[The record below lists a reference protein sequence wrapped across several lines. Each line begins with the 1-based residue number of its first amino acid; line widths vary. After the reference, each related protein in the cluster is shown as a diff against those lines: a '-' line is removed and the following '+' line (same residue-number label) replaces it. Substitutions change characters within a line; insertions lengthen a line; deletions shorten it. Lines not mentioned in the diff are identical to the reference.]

1 MARRVGTIARGI
13 RAPLVK
19 AGDDVISVVMDSIG
33 KACKEEGFSLRD
45 KDVIG
50 ITESFVARTQ
60 GNYATIYDI
69 ADDLSAKMS
78 GQEIAVLFPILS
90 RNRFYLILKGIA
102 LTGKTVHLFLN
113 YPNDEVGNPLM
124 DRNVMY
130 ERGINPYNDLL
141 SEHDYRSI
149 EGLSIRHPFTSVDYV
164 ELYKGV
170 FPEGRVHIY
179 FSNDPRIA
187 LKYCKEILVANIHER
202 AWTKKIL
209 RQAGASNVLGLDDLL
224 TKPINGS
231 GYNPEYG
238 LLGSNMAS
246 GEKLKLFPH
255 DCEQIC
261 AEIQRRIREEYGVD
275 VEVLVYGDGAF
286 KDPKTGIWEL
296 ADPVV
301 SPGFTKGLIGT
312 PNELKLKYLIDSEL
326 DRGKSNAVEDAVLGR
341 ILQKKRGISTDREE
355 SLGTTPRMYTDLI
368 GSLCDLVSGSGD
380 KGTPIVLVQGYFDDY
395 TKEW

>member
-19 AGDDVISVVMDSIG
+19 AGDDVIAVVIDSVR
-33 KACKEEGFSLRD
+33 KACREEGFSLRD

-69 ADDLSAKMS
+69 ADDLSAQMP

-102 LTGKTVHLFLN
+102 LTKKTVHLFLN

-149 EGLSIRHPFTSVDYV
+149 EGLSIRHPFTNVDYV

-170 FPEGRVHIY
+170 FPDGKVRIY
-179 FSNDPRIA
+179 FSNDPRTA

-202 AWTKKIL
+202 NWTKKAV
-209 RQAGASNVLGLDDLL
+209 RQAGANNVLGLDDLL
-224 TKPINGS
+224 TKPVNGS

-255 DCEQIC
+255 NCQQIC
-261 AEIQRRIREEYGVD
+261 EEIQRRIREEHGVN

-286 KDPKTGIWEL
+286 RDPKSGIWEL

-301 SPGFTKGLIGT
+301 SPGFTKGLMGT

-326 DRGKSNAVEDAVLGR
+326 DRGKSAVEDAIIGR
-341 ILQKKRGISTDREE
+341 ILQKKKEAVIDNEE